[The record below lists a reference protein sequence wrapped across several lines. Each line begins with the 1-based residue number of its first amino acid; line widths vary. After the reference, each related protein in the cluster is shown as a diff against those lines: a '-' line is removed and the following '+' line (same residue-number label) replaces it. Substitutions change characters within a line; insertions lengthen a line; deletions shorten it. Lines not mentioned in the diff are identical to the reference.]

1 MSLKGAPPSWPRR
14 DSPPFEQPMPEY
26 EYGAALP
33 SESKKEKRRRDMVDR
48 VSRLHVKLTWILA
61 SRPHVILTRPA
72 RPRLPLAAHRNLCIA
87 RSADTLERRDR
98 VFHDLSGIFA
108 RTADDLL
115 PPPPIPP
122 IDMFEEEVDQLTP
135 SLPFTDSRAPF
146 VHPTPYLFGL
156 HRLSHQRENSLLA
169 IRLFHAHQVS
179 VARKLYEAEVER
191 VEEEYEGATKGV
203 VERLLEGVED
213 RRRRLT
219 DEKEG
224 EGVSLDNFFDPQSR
238 AHGTRRLRGGGTNR
252 TQSTRPATLLA
263 TNSNDSLALSPG
275 SLPLDS
281 HVASSLLGINGVSDP
296 FNLAASLLP
305 SSANGGPLLSSLSG
319 VGPTASLLSGGL
331 GKRKPG
337 PRTQP
342 GLPPAHFLVQ
352 SGTYSQFGKSLAGI
366 SALRGDEIDG
376 DLNEVRRKRPRVAAG
391 GAGSRRRQ
399 NGD

>member
-1 MSLKGAPPSWPRR
+1 MSWPSRR
-14 DSPPFEQPMPEY
+14 ESPPFEQPVQEY
-26 EYGAALP
+26 DAYGTALP
-33 SESKKEKRRRDMVDR
+33 TESKKEKRRRDMVDR
-48 VSRLHVKLTWILA
+48 VSRLH
-61 SRPHVILTRPA
+61 
-72 RPRLPLAAHRNLCIA
+72 
-87 RSADTLERRDR
+87 ADTLERRDR
-98 VFHDLSGIFA
+98 VFVDLSEIFA
-108 RTADDLL
+108 RTADELL
-115 PPPPIPP
+115 PPPVFPTFDLKIP
-122 IDMFEEEVDQLTP
+122 VGQLAP
-135 SLPFTDSRAPF
+135 SLPFTDPLIPDM
-146 VHPTPYLFGL
+146 HPTPYLFGL
-156 HRLSHQRENSLLA
+156 HRLSHQRENNLLA

-179 VARKLYEAEVER
+179 VARKLYDAEVER
-191 VEEEYEGATKGV
+191 IEDEYEGATKGV

-238 AHGTRRLRGGGTNR
+238 AHGTRRLRGGGSNR

-263 TNSNDSLALSPG
+263 TNSSDSLAPSPG
-275 SLPLDS
+275 SAPLDAS
-281 HVASSLLGINGVSDP
+281 AASSLLGLNGISDP

-305 SSANGGPLLSSLSG
+305 SSTNGGPLLTSLSG

-376 DLNEVRRKRPRVAAG
+376 DLGEVRRKRPRNAAG
-391 GAGSRRRQ
+391 GGRKRAH
-399 NGD
+399 GDQ